1 MKRVIFLFTIW
12 VLLSGEA
19 LPQGLTKTIK
29 IRIVIPQILT
39 LSKNT
44 NASQFSKD
52 SVDLQTERLTTSK
65 GTIIRKTLTT
75 K

>member
-1 MKRVIFLFTIW
+1 MKKVIFLFTIW
-12 VLLSGEA
+12 ALLSGEV
-19 LPQGLTKTIK
+19 LPQSFTKTIK

-52 SVDLQTERLTTSK
+52 SIDLQTERLITSK